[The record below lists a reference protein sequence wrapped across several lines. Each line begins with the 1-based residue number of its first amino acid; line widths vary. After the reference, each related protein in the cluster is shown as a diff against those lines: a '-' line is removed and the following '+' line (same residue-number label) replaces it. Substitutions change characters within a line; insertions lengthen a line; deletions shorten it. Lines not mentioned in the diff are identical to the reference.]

1 MNLSEGRAAGPR
13 VEVGEGRKSLSLQW
27 IAAFHHWDRST
38 RELMEAYESLRDQ
51 VARLTTTLEA
61 RNRALEE
68 SLKEEERLRE
78 LLSTILEALP
88 VGVLVWDKGGNLLK
102 MNSMGRKLLGLGGFG
117 EACSL
122 DDVESVCDLG
132 EVLRELISCASRGQ
146 SSSRETSIASQNG
159 AVRHLL
165 LRSTPY
171 GEPNGA
177 PIGGVV
183 TIEDITDLKN
193 LQEEIARK
201 QRLAA
206 MGEMAANIVH
216 EVRNPLGGI
225 KLMASLMV
233 EEERKETR
241 AKISAQIE
249 DALGSLEGLLKN
261 LLHFARPIK
270 PRTRPLDPMGVLSDC
285 LNFIGPLAEQ
295 KKVRI
300 WLEEKGLGCLVEA
313 DCELLKQAIFNILL
327 NSLQAMPQGG
337 EIRAWIDTA
346 EEMAQKWVEIILED
360 TGTGI
365 PSHVLPK
372 VFDPFFTTRAEGSGL
387 GLSIVHNIVVSHG
400 GSVRIES
407 EEGVGTRVKIRIP
420 RAQKNTGELVP

>member
-1 MNLSEGRAAGPR
+1 MNLSDGGAAGSHL
-13 VEVGEGRKSLSLQW
+13 EVGDGVKSLSLQW
-27 IAAFHHWDRST
+27 IAALHDWDRST
-38 RELMEAYESLRDQ
+38 RELMEAYESLKNQ
-51 VARLTTTLEA
+51 VAGLTTTLEA

-78 LLSTILEALP
+78 LLSIILEALP
-88 VGVLVWDKGGNLLK
+88 VGVLVWDRDGSLIK
-102 MNSMGRKLLGLGGFG
+102 MNSMGRKLLGLGSLG
-117 EACSL
+117 EGCSL
-122 DDVESVCDLG
+122 ADVESAPHLG
-132 EVLRELISCASRGQ
+132 ELLRELISFTSRGQ
-146 SSSRETSIASQNG
+146 SSSRETSTTSQNG

-165 LRSTPY
+165 LRSTPC

-177 PIGGVV
+177 PIGVVV
-183 TIEDITDLKN
+183 TMEDITDLKN
-193 LQEEIARK
+193 LQEEMARK

-225 KLMASLMV
+225 KLMTSLMV
-233 EEERKETR
+233 EEDRKETR

-249 DALGSLEGLLKN
+249 DALASLEGLLKN

-270 PRTRPLDPMGVLSDC
+270 PRTRPLDPMRILSDC

-295 KKVRI
+295 KKVRMR
-300 WLEEKGLGCLVEA
+300 LEEKELGCLIEA
-313 DCELLKQAIFNILL
+313 DCELLKQAILNIVL
-327 NSLQAMPQGG
+327 NSLQAMPRGG
-337 EIRAWIDTA
+337 EIRARIETP
-346 EEMAQKWVEIILED
+346 EEMSKKWVEIILED

-365 PSHVLPK
+365 PAHVLPK

-400 GSVRIES
+400 GSIRIES
-407 EEGVGTRVKIRIP
+407 EEGVGTRVKIRMP
-420 RAQKNTGELVP
+420 GSEKKTRELVP

>member
-1 MNLSEGRAAGPR
+1 MNIPEGRPTGPR
-13 VEVGEGRKSLSLQW
+13 VEVGDGGKSLKLQW

-38 RELMEAYESLRDQ
+38 RELMEAYEGLKDQ

-88 VGVLVWDKGGNLLK
+88 VGVLVWNTDGNLLK
-102 MNSMGRKLLGLGGFG
+102 MNSMGRKLLGLGGLG

-122 DDVESVCDLG
+122 EDLESVCDLG
-132 EVLRELISCASRGQ
+132 GVLRELISCAARGQ
-146 SSSRETSIASQNG
+146 SSSREISMTSRNG

-177 PIGGVV
+177 SIGGVV
-183 TIEDITDLKN
+183 TMEDVTDLKN

-225 KLMASLMV
+225 KLMASLMA
-233 EEERKETR
+233 EEDRKETR

-261 LLHFARPIK
+261 LLHFARPMK

-300 WLEEKGLGCLVEA
+300 SLEKKAPGCLVEA
-313 DCELLKQAIFNILL
+313 DCELLKQAILNIVL
-327 NSLQAMPQGG
+327 NSLQAMPHGG
-337 EIRAWIDTA
+337 EIRARIETA
-346 EEMAQKWVEIILED
+346 EEMAQRWVELILED

-365 PSHVLPK
+365 PAHVLPK

-400 GSVRIES
+400 GSIRIES

-420 RAQKNTGELVP
+420 TGDKNTREFVP